1 MTGSKSPQTVRN
13 IVIVV
18 LALWSV
24 ISLIIIVVWATSPDM
39 KSASQCRAELQEA
52 RVKLEGARVVWAK
65 DKAALEEIVH
75 EEREARSRQ
84 RDQIQGLL
92 LRLAAANA
100 SLDECRQETVVL
112 WGNVTVLEQQV
123 ELHRQTEANLTAH
136 IALQRDHIEV
146 LQQNMTQAFHQTQSC
161 FSLNAA
167 AESQMQAAQSQT
179 KACQSSKQ
187 YLEKQLLKCKVVD
200 QQASDQQASDQ
211 QTEGNG
217 AAPHAGVPA
226 LLLLLLCTGLRLI
239 T

>member
-39 KSASQCRAELQEA
+39 KSASQCRAELQEV
-52 RVKLEGARVVWAK
+52 REKLEGAKVVWTK
-65 DKAALEEIVH
+65 DKAALEEIVL
-75 EEREARSRQ
+75 EARDAQSRQ
-84 RDQIQGLL
+84 RDEIQRLL
-92 LRLAAANA
+92 LRLAATNA

-112 WGNVTVLEQQV
+112 RGNVTVLEQRI
-123 ELHRQTEANLTAH
+123 ELHRETEANLTAH
-136 IALQRDHIEV
+136 IALQQDHIEV
-146 LQQNMTQAFHQTQSC
+146 LQQNLTQAFHQTQSC
-161 FSLNAA
+161 LSLNVA

-200 QQASDQQASDQ
+200 QQASDQQTA
-211 QTEGNG
+211 GNG
-217 AAPHAGVPA
+217 GAPHAGVPA